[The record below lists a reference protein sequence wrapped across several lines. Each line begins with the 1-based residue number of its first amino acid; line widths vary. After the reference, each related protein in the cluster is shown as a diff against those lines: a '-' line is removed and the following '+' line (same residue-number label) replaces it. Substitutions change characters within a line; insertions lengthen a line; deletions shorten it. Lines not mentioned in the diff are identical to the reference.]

1 MACLGAVY
9 LCTGVSAGI
18 GQGAGKVD
26 GVVRSDVSGRVLM
39 IVPKT
44 LVLVGLMGAGKTA
57 IGRRVA
63 SRLGLPFADA
73 DLEIELA
80 AGCSVQ
86 DIFATYGEPAFRDV
100 ERKVIA
106 RLLDGPVQVLATGGG
121 AYMDPSTRATI
132 AQRGISLWLR
142 ADLETLLARTAR
154 RNNRPLL
161 QNGDPRSVLTDLIER
176 RYPVYAEADL
186 VVDSSEAPPEQT
198 VDIVMDTLRAY
209 LDRQPAEAGAA

>member
-1 MACLGAVY
+1 
-9 LCTGVSAGI
+9 
-18 GQGAGKVD
+18 
-26 GVVRSDVSGRVLM
+26 M

-73 DLEIELA
+73 DQEIELA

-86 DIFATYGEPAFRDV
+86 DIFAAYGEPAFRDV

-106 RLLDGPVQVLATGGG
+106 RVLDGPIQVLATGGG
-121 AYMDPSTRATI
+121 AYMDPSTRAAI

-161 QNGDPRSVLTDLIER
+161 KNGDPRSILADLIER

-198 VDIVMDTLRAY
+198 VDTVMDTLRAY
-209 LDRQPAEAGAA
+209 LDRQPAEAGVA

>member
-1 MACLGAVY
+1 M
-9 LCTGVSAGI
+9 
-18 GQGAGKVD
+18 D
-26 GVVRSDVSGRVLM
+26 
-39 IVPKT
+39 VPKT

-106 RLLDGPVQVLATGGG
+106 RVLDGPLQVLATGGG

-161 QNGDPRSVLTDLIER
+161 QNGDPRAVLADLIER